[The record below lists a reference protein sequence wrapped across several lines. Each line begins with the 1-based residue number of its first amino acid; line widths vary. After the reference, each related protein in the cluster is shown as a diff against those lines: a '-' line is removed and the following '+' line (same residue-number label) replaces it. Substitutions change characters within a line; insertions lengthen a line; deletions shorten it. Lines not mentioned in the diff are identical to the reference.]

1 MIFFSHI
8 NSTLF
13 SCYCVIVFCS
23 HDIQISHVLQ
33 FNLFTYFN
41 IYLQIPETNAQ
52 ICKII
57 HFYLNFIILHPIPL
71 NFFFNICDYIYS
83 YCPQWFWIH
92 EFVVF
97 SYSRVLIDT
106 GSGGSTEYIAK
117 LKEVLSESQSS
128 IQEILVTHW
137 HPDHVGGV
145 VDVLKCLDNSG
156 TVLHINS
163 TYIRYVNPFTPKISC
178 KVILHTVCNTVLIM
192 LFRRILYWIN

>member
-1 MIFFSHI
+1 MI
-8 NSTLF
+8 
-13 SCYCVIVFCS
+13 
-23 HDIQISHVLQ
+23 
-33 FNLFTYFN
+33 
-41 IYLQIPETNAQ
+41 
-52 ICKII
+52 
-57 HFYLNFIILHPIPL
+57 LNNEFIM
-71 NFFFNICDYIYS
+71 
-83 YCPQWFWIH
+83 
-92 EFVVF
+92 F

-106 GSGGSTEYIAK
+106 GSGDSTEYIAK

-192 LFRRILYWIN
+192 LFRRILY